1 MSGEDFRKH
10 YKAVSEYVNSATLY
24 ELNED
29 GGMTDHAIIT
39 NEDFENRYWAIVRV
53 DDDGWYEDTV
63 EDDFDSAEEVLKRY
77 KELEKELC
85 E

>member
-1 MSGEDFRKH
+1 MSKEDFRKH
-10 YKAVSEYVNSATLY
+10 YKAVSEYVLSSTLY

-29 GGMTDHAIIT
+29 GSMTDHAIIT

-63 EDDFDSAEEVLKRY
+63 EDDFDNAEEVLKRY

>member
-1 MSGEDFRKH
+1 MNREDFRKH
-10 YKAVSEYVNSATLY
+10 YKAVSEYVRSATLY

-53 DDDGWYEDTV
+53 DNDGWYEDTV